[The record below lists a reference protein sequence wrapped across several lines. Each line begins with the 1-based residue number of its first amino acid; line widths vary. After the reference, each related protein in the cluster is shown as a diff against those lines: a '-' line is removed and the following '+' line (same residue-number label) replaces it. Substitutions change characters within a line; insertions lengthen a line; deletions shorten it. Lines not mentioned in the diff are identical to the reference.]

1 MKKPIIGISSSIIV
15 EEKGTFLGYERVYV
29 NRDYVDAVINNGGIP
44 LIIPFSQNKEII
56 KKQVEMI
63 DGLILSG
70 GHDVYPFNYG
80 QEPKQKIGKVFPE
93 RDEYDFEL
101 LQNAKEREIPILGIC
116 RGLQIMNVFEGGSL
130 YQDLSYIEHE
140 VLKHDQNDK
149 PELKIHAVILDKN
162 SKLYDI
168 FKIDKFLINS
178 FHHQAINELGKNLK
192 IVAKAN
198 DGVIE
203 AIESINYPFYIGVQW
218 HPEMLEKSDKLMK
231 DLFSEFIKSAKK
243 AGEIL

>member
-15 EEKGTFLGYERVYV
+15 EEKGAFSGYERAYV
-29 NRDYVDAVINNGGIP
+29 NKDYVDAVINNGGIP
-44 LIIPFSQNKEII
+44 VIIPFSKNKEII
-56 KKQVEMI
+56 REQVEMI

-80 QEPKQKIGKVFPE
+80 QEPKPKLGQVFPE

-101 LQNAKEREIPILGIC
+101 LQNAKEKEIPILGIC

-130 YQDLSYIEHE
+130 YQDLSYIGNE
-140 VLKHDQNDK
+140 VLKHEQNDK
-149 PELKIHAVILDKN
+149 PELKIHTVTLDKD

-178 FHHQAINELGKNLK
+178 FHHQAIYELGKNFK
-192 IVAKAN
+192 VVARAN

-203 AIESINYPFYIGVQW
+203 AIEAINYPFYIGVQW
-218 HPEMLEKSDKLMK
+218 HPEMLEKTDKLMK

-243 AGEIL
+243 